1 MVPLKKKK
9 EEYKTLK
16 TLKEEIKLHFF
27 SDAPKEWH
35 LQPRLHVAQD
45 WWKSG
50 HLGLTD
56 RKKYPRGITWR
67 ETVASHL
74 VSSPLL

>member
-1 MVPLKKKK
+1 MKNLAHSFPLFFSQNATFPTKVAMVPLKKK
-9 EEYKTLK
+9 EEYKNLK

-45 WWKSG
+45 W
-50 HLGLTD
+50 
-56 RKKYPRGITWR
+56 
-67 ETVASHL
+67 
-74 VSSPLL
+74 